1 MALTTVKNSGLS
13 GSIDLTSKVTGALP
27 VGNGG
32 TGITSGTSG
41 QYLKFTGSTTT
52 ASSAVDAGKILQVQH
67 VNFIT
72 GGTVNTSTS
81 FATTYITD
89 QITPSATSSKI
100 LIQMQCR
107 FYPYRD
113 DTDANNVSGKIAI
126 YRDIGGAG
134 FSKVWPAS
142 GAGDIGIGTAAS
154 SIGGDNATWM
164 DVNFLQPVFF
174 VDSPS
179 TTSACD
185 YTLYIA
191 KVGTMDNMQVGNSTF
206 PADVTLIEIGA

>member
-1 MALTTVKNSGLS
+1 MALTRLGPNQ
-13 GSIDLTSKVTGALP
+13 SINLATNTTGTLAT
-27 VGNGG
+27 GNGG
-32 TGITSGTSG
+32 TGSTAATLPASLINDTSIGNITALPAGVG
-41 QYLKFTGSTTT
+41 
-52 ASSAVDAGKILQVQH
+52 GKILQVQH
-67 VNFIT
+67 INFIT
-72 GGTVNTSTS
+72 GGTVNSTTS
-81 FATTYITD
+81 FAASYITD
-89 QITPSATSSKI
+89 QITPAATSSKI

-107 FYPYRD
+107 FYPYREG
-113 DTDANNVSGKIAI
+113 TAANNAVGRIAI
-126 YRDIGGAG
+126 YRDIGSAG
-134 FSKVWPAS
+134 FSKVWPTS
-142 GAGDIGIGTAAS
+142 GGGDIAIGVSAS
-154 SIGGDNATWM
+154 TIGGDNATWM

>member
-1 MALTTVKNSGLS
+1 MALTRLGPNQ
-13 GSIDLTSKVTGALP
+13 SINLATNTTGTLAT
-27 VGNGG
+27 GNGG
-32 TGITSGTSG
+32 TGSTAATLPASLINDTSIGNITALPAGVG
-41 QYLKFTGSTTT
+41 
-52 ASSAVDAGKILQVQH
+52 GKILQVQH
-67 VNFIT
+67 INFIT
-72 GGTVNTSTS
+72 GGTVNSTTS
-81 FATTYITD
+81 FAASYITD
-89 QITPSATSSKI
+89 QITPAATSSKI

-113 DTDANNVSGKIAI
+113 GTDANNVSGKIAI
-126 YRDIGGAG
+126 YRDIGSAG
-134 FSKVWPAS
+134 FAKVWPPS
-142 GAGDIGIGTAAS
+142 GGGDIGIGTAAS
-154 SIGGDNATWM
+154 TIGGDNPSWI

-174 VDSPS
+174 VDSPN

>member
-1 MALTTVKNSGLS
+1 MALTRLGPNQ
-13 GSIDLTSKVTGALP
+13 SINLASNVTGTLAT
-27 VGNGG
+27 GNGG
-32 TGITSGTSG
+32 TGSTAATLPASLINDTSIGNITA
-41 QYLKFTGSTTT
+41 LPTG
-52 ASSAVDAGKILQVQH
+52 VGGKILQVQH

-89 QITPSATSSKI
+89 QITPAATSSKI

-113 DTDANNVSGKIAI
+113 GTDANNAVGRIAI
-126 YRDIGGAG
+126 YRDIGSAG
-134 FSKVWPAS
+134 FSKVWPPS
-142 GAGDIGIGTAAS
+142 GGGDIAIGVSAS
-154 SIGGDNATWM
+154 SIGGDNPTWM

-174 VDSPS
+174 VDSPN

-191 KVGTMDNMQVGNSTF
+191 KVGTMDNMQVGNSSF

>member
-1 MALTTVKNSGLS
+1 MALTRLGPNQ
-13 GSIDLTSKVTGALP
+13 SINLATNTTGTLAT
-27 VGNGG
+27 GNGG
-32 TGITSGTSG
+32 TGSTAATLPASLINDTSIGNITALPAGVG
-41 QYLKFTGSTTT
+41 
-52 ASSAVDAGKILQVQH
+52 GKILQVQH
-67 VNFIT
+67 INFIT
-72 GGTVNTSTS
+72 GGTVNSTTS
-81 FATTYITD
+81 FAASYITD
-89 QITPSATSSKI
+89 QITPAATSSKI

-107 FYPYRD
+107 FYPYREG
-113 DTDANNVSGKIAI
+113 TAANNAVGRIAI
-126 YRDIGGAG
+126 YRDIGSAG
-134 FSKVWPAS
+134 FSKVWPPS
-142 GAGDIGIGTAAS
+142 GGGDIAIGVSAS
-154 SIGGDNATWM
+154 TIGGDNATWM

>member
-41 QYLKFTGSTTT
+41 QYLKFTGSTST
-52 ASSAVDAGKILQVQH
+52 ASAAVDAGKILQVQH
-67 VNFIT
+67 ANFIT

-81 FATTYITD
+81 FATTYKTD
-89 QITPSATSSKI
+89 QITPAATSSKI

-113 DTDANNVSGKIAI
+113 GTDANNAVGRIAI
-126 YRDIGGAG
+126 YRDIGSAG
-134 FSKVWPAS
+134 FSKVWPPS
-142 GAGDIGIGTAAS
+142 GGGDIAIGVSAA
-154 SIGGDNATWM
+154 SIGGDNPAWM

-174 VDSPS
+174 VDSPN

-191 KVGTMDNMQVGNSTF
+191 KVGTMDNMQVGNSSF
-206 PADVTLIEIGA
+206 PADVTLMEIGA